1 MKLIPIPTALIIHT
15 DNLPTDHKA
24 VTNGPVIRIR
34 PSHKDDKGLLAHEK
48 VHVKQWW
55 LTLGIHSILYIFS
68 KRYRL
73 WSEVKAHK
81 EQLKHYPDDRT
92 ELFAYF
98 IATKYNLRIT
108 QEEAAKL
115 LKEMK

>member
-1 MKLIPIPTALIIHT
+1 MIWPPSLVIYTNNIPTEHE
-15 DNLPTDHKA
+15 A
-24 VTNGPVIRIR
+24 VTNGPVIRVR

-73 WSEVKAHK
+73 WAEVKAYK

-98 IATKYNLRIT
+98 IATKYSLDIDKQDTLNLLR
-108 QEEAAKL
+108 Q
-115 LKEMK
+115 

>member
-1 MKLIPIPTALIIHT
+1 MLMSSHPILLKEKIALFANHEI
-15 DNLPTDHKA
+15 
-24 VTNGPVIRIR
+24 VTNGFMIRIR

-73 WSEVKAHK
+73 WSEVKADK
-81 EQLKHYPDDRT
+81 EQLKHYPDDRS
-92 ELFAYF
+92 ELFAHF
-98 IATKYNLRIT
+98 IATKYSLDIDKQDALNLLR
-108 QEEAAKL
+108 Q
-115 LKEMK
+115 